1 MKMLIA
7 ASRLLADGV
16 HEGLLS
22 KQAFTFTFKDEMT
35 KLSKLLEQPVTI
47 AKKQAVYKPSYIK
60 LQEGQSFDYS
70 LPADCN
76 HAFDQ
81 AFRELYTAHYTGKA
95 NYAVSKPQI
104 PRVAYGHSAWMSLPN
119 AQLPTALPGQ
129 VTVMVINPRT

>member
-70 LPADCN
+70 LPADCD

-81 AFRELYTAHYTGKA
+81 AFRELYTAHYTGKS
-95 NYAVSKPQI
+95 NYAVSKPLI
-104 PRVAYGHSAWMSLPN
+104 PRVAHGPIWMSLPK
-119 AQLPTALPGQ
+119 AQVTTALPGQ